1 MVDEFSEVS
10 VYPALTVFQ
19 SAGLELSGQRLLMWV
34 RQTLRLGTV
43 NIDTVQQ
50 LCASMTDFDCR
61 RLGMTVA
68 DNKLAVSLA
77 DKWSSYTNESNDH

>member
-50 LCASMTDFDCR
+50 LCTSYLIMVQIDLLVGWFRAHLDVVSSS
-61 RLGMTVA
+61 
-68 DNKLAVSLA
+68 AVIFA
-77 DKWSSYTNESNDH
+77 